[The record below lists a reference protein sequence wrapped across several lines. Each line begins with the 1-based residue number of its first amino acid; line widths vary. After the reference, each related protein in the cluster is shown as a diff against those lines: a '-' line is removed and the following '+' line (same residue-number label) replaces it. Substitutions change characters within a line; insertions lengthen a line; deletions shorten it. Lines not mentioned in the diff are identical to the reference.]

1 MSTHPGGLEHTLDID
16 RTFVEPTSR
25 QQAALQTGELKLE
38 NLAEP
43 VHFIGIGGIGMSALA
58 RLLLREGKA
67 VSGSDKQAGDITNEL
82 ADLGAK
88 IFIGHVAENVAE
100 AGSLVISTAI
110 VNENPELAAARAKN
124 LPVFHRSQ
132 MLAAL
137 GSKSKMVAITGTHG
151 KTTTTG
157 MVAQVLIDGGLDPSV
172 VVGGIFERI
181 GSNARYGQGGYF
193 VAEADESDGTHANLR
208 SHLAVITNIE
218 PDHLEN
224 YPGGMAQIEEAMLEF
239 AAHTDNKVIVCV
251 DDIGC
256 KNLLK
261 RIAKP
266 TVTYGRV
273 DLAPEADYRYESL
286 PGFAMRVFK
295 GNSLIGELTLK
306 VPGEHNKQ
314 NALAA
319 IVSGMELGIPFETA
333 ARSLATFG
341 GVARRFQIKGD
352 VAGTVIVD
360 DYAHHPTEVIATLQA
375 AQQYLSAQS
384 VNGSKVTSRIV
395 AVFQPHQP
403 GRLRDLWQEFLKS
416 FDGADLVLITDIYVA
431 RGGAIEGITTER
443 FVSEMSHANVKH
455 LEGKTIDLP
464 AKIADFLQPNDL
476 VLTIGAGD
484 ITDVG
489 SELIKC
495 LKKSQG

>member
-1 MSTHPGGLEHTLDID
+1 MSTHPGGLEHTLEID
-16 RTFVEPTSR
+16 RTYVEPGIN
-25 QQAALQTGELKLE
+25 QQKALQTPELKLE
-38 NLAEP
+38 TLAEP

-67 VSGSDKQAGDITNEL
+67 VSGSDKQAGEITNEL
-82 ADLGAK
+82 AELGAQ
-88 IFIGHVAENVAE
+88 IFIGHVAENVAQ

-110 VNENPELAAARAKN
+110 VNENPELSAARNKN
-124 LPVFHRSQ
+124 LPVYHRSQ

-137 GSKSKMVAITGTHG
+137 GAKSKVVAVTGTHG

-181 GSNARYGQGGYF
+181 GSNARFGQGGYF
-193 VAEADESDGTHANLR
+193 VAEADESDGTHAKLP
-208 SHLAVITNIE
+208 SHLAIITNIE

-239 AAHTDNKVIVCV
+239 ASHSDKKVIVCV
-251 DDIGC
+251 DDKGC

-266 TVTYGRV
+266 TVTYGRS

-286 PGFAMRVFK
+286 PGFGMRVFK
-295 GNSLIGELTLK
+295 GATLLGELTMK

-319 IVSGMELGIPFETA
+319 IVSGMELGMPFETA
-333 ARSLATFG
+333 ARSLENFG
-341 GVARRFQIKGD
+341 GVARRFQIKGE
-352 VAGTVIVD
+352 VEGTVVVD

-375 AQQYLSAQS
+375 AQQYLIAQS
-384 VNGSKVTSRIV
+384 AGKPKSRIV

-416 FDGADLVLITDIYVA
+416 FEGADLVLITDIYVA

-443 FVSEMSHANVKH
+443 FVSEMNHANVKH
-455 LEGKTIDLP
+455 LAGKTIDLP
-464 AKIADFLQPNDL
+464 AQIAGHLQPNDL

-495 LKKSQG
+495 LKKSQV

>member
-1 MSTHPGGLEHTLDID
+1 MNTHPGGLEHTLEID
-16 RTFVEPTSR
+16 NTFVESR
-25 QQAALQTGELKLE
+25 STKQAALRNTDLKLE

-58 RLLLREGKA
+58 RLLLNEGKA
-67 VSGSDKQAGDITNEL
+67 VSGSDKQAGEITQEL
-82 ADLGAK
+82 EAMGAK
-88 IFIGHVAENVAE
+88 IYIGHQAENVAA
-100 AGSLVISTAI
+100 AGCLVISTAI
-110 VNENPELAAARAKN
+110 VNENPELASARARS
-124 LPVFHRSQ
+124 LPVYHRSE
-132 MLAAL
+132 MLSAISA
-137 GSKSKMVAITGTHG
+137 KSKTVAVTGTHG

-181 GSNARYGQGGYF
+181 GSNARYGKGGYF
-193 VAEADESDGTHANLR
+193 VAEADESDGTHARLA
-208 SHLAVITNIE
+208 SHVAIITNIE

-239 AAHTDNKVIVCV
+239 SARSQKVIVCL
-251 DDIGC
+251 DDAGC
-256 KNLLK
+256 RHLLQ
-261 RIAKP
+261 RISKP
-266 TVTYGRV
+266 TVTYGRS
-273 DLAPEADYRYESL
+273 DLAPEALYRYDSL
-286 PGFAMRVFK
+286 PGFAMRVYK
-295 GNSLIGELTLK
+295 GPELLGQLTLK

-319 IVSGMELGIPFETA
+319 IVTGMELGIAFDTA
-333 ARSLATFG
+333 ARSMETFG
-341 GVARRFQIKGD
+341 GVARRFQIKGE
-352 VAGTVIVD
+352 VNGTVIVD
-360 DYAHHPTEVIATLQA
+360 DYAHHPTEVVATLQA
-375 AQQYLSAQS
+375 AKQYLLAQ
-384 VNGSKVTSRIV
+384 NGNGTAKTSRVV

-416 FDGADLVLITDIYVA
+416 FQAADLVLITDIYVA
-431 RGGAIEGITTER
+431 RGGAIEGITSQR
-443 FVSEMSHANVKH
+443 FVSEMNHANVKH
-455 LEGKTIDLP
+455 LAGKTADLP
-464 AKIADFLQPNDL
+464 TQIAGFLEPNDL

>member
-1 MSTHPGGLEHTLDID
+1 MNTHPGGLEHTLEID
-16 RTFVEPTSR
+16 GTFVESGGNK
-25 QQAALQTGELKLE
+25 QAALRKTDLKLE
-38 NLAEP
+38 NLHEP

-67 VSGSDKQAGDITNEL
+67 VSGSDKQAGEITQEL
-82 ADLGAK
+82 EAMGAK
-88 IFIGHVAENVAE
+88 IYIGHQSENVAT

-110 VNENPELAAARAKN
+110 VSENPELAAARERN
-124 LPVFHRSQ
+124 LPVFHRSE
-132 MLAAL
+132 MLSAL
-137 GSKSKMVAITGTHG
+137 SAKSKTVAVTGTHG

-193 VAEADESDGTHANLR
+193 VAEADESDGTHAGLA
-208 SHLAVITNIE
+208 SHAAVITNVE

-239 AAHTDNKVIVCV
+239 ASRSEKVIVCL
-251 DDIGC
+251 DDAGC
-256 KNLLK
+256 RKLLA
-261 RIAKP
+261 RISKP
-266 TVTYGRV
+266 TVTYGRA
-273 DLAPEADYRYESL
+273 DLAPQADYRYESL
-286 PGFAMRVFK
+286 PGFGMRVFR
-295 GNSLIGELTLK
+295 GAELLGQLALK

-319 IVSGMELGIPFETA
+319 IVTGMELGVSFDTA
-333 ARSLATFG
+333 ARSMETFG
-341 GVARRFQIKGD
+341 GVARRFQIKGA
-352 VAGTVIVD
+352 VNGTVVVD

-375 AQQYLSAQS
+375 AQQYLIAQCG
-384 VNGSKVTSRIV
+384 NGAAKKSRVV

-416 FDGADLVLITDIYVA
+416 FDAADLVLITDIYVA
-431 RGGAIEGITTER
+431 RGGAIEGITSQR
-443 FVSEMSHANVKH
+443 FVSEMNHANVKH
-455 LEGKTIDLP
+455 LSGKTADLP
-464 AKIADFLQPNDL
+464 AQIAGYLEPNDL
-476 VLTIGAGD
+476 ILTIGAGD

-495 LKKSQG
+495 LKESQG

>member
-1 MSTHPGGLEHTLDID
+1 MSTHPGGLEHTLEID
-16 RTFVEPTSR
+16 RTYVEPVSN
-25 QQAALQTGELKLE
+25 QQEALQTPELKLE
-38 NLAEP
+38 TLAEP

-67 VSGSDKQAGDITNEL
+67 VSGSDKQAGDITKEL
-82 ADLGAK
+82 AELGAK
-88 IFIGHVAENVAE
+88 IFIGHVAENVAQ
-100 AGSLVISTAI
+100 AGCLVISTAI
-110 VNENPELAAARAKN
+110 VSENPELSAARSRN

-137 GSKSKMVAITGTHG
+137 GAKSKMVAVTGTHG

-193 VAEADESDGTHANLR
+193 VAEADESDGTHAKLP

-239 AAHTDNKVIVCV
+239 ASHSDGKVIVCI
-251 DDIGC
+251 DDKGC
-256 KNLLK
+256 KELLN
-261 RIAKP
+261 RITKP
-266 TVTYGRV
+266 TVTYGRT
-273 DLAPEADYRYESL
+273 DLAPEADYRYDSL

-295 GNSLIGELTLK
+295 GKTLLGELTLK

-319 IVSGMELGIPFETA
+319 IVSGMELGIPFETT
-333 ARSLATFG
+333 ARSMESFG
-341 GVARRFQIKGD
+341 GVERRFQIKGE
-352 VAGTVIVD
+352 VNGTVVID

-375 AQQYLSAQS
+375 AQQYLNAQS
-384 VNGSKVTSRIV
+384 TNGSTTKSRVV

-431 RGGAIEGITTER
+431 RGGAIEGITAER

-455 LEGKTIDLP
+455 LAGKTIDLP
-464 AKIADFLQPNDL
+464 AKIAGHLQPNDL

-495 LKKSQG
+495 LKECLG

>member
-1 MSTHPGGLEHTLDID
+1 
-16 RTFVEPTSR
+16 
-25 QQAALQTGELKLE
+25 
-38 NLAEP
+38 
-43 VHFIGIGGIGMSALA
+43 
-58 RLLLREGKA
+58 
-67 VSGSDKQAGDITNEL
+67 
-82 ADLGAK
+82 LGAR
-88 IFIGHVAENVAE
+88 IFIGHRAENIAD

-110 VNENPELAAARAKN
+110 VSENPELAAARAKN
-124 LPVFHRSQ
+124 LPVFHRSE

-137 GSKSKMVAITGTHG
+137 AHRSKMVAVTGTHG

-224 YPGGMAQIEEAMLEF
+224 YPGGMAQIEEAMLAF
-239 AAHTDNKVIVCV
+239 AHCSDNKVIVCL
-251 DDIGC
+251 DDPGC
-256 KNLLK
+256 RNLLK
-261 RIAKP
+261 RISRP
-266 TVTYGRV
+266 TITYGRI
-273 DLAPEADYRYESL
+273 DLAADADYRYESL
-286 PGFAMRVFK
+286 PGFGMRVWQAQK
-295 GNSLIGELTLK
+295 CWGELTLK

-319 IVSGMELGIPFETA
+319 IVCAMELGIPFDTA
-333 ARSLATFG
+333 ARSMENFS

-352 VAGTVIVD
+352 VNGTLIVD

-375 AQQYLSAQS
+375 AQQYIAAQS
-384 VNGSKVTSRIV
+384 TNGSKKASRIV

-403 GRLRDLWQEFLKS
+403 GRLRDLWQDFLKS

-431 RGGAIEGITTER
+431 RGGAIDGITAER

-455 LEGKTIDLP
+455 LAGKTVDLP
-464 AKIADFLQPNDL
+464 EKIADHLQPNDL

-495 LKKSQG
+495 LKKSQV